1 MHVEIYK
8 LQNDGSQRMIASC
21 RLAGEAAECSG
32 EEPFVT
38 NLMVEGIR
46 AHADGVPLFPAEGRR
61 FLEELKY
68 FFTSGYMNASDVL
81 SDE

>member
-1 MHVEIYK
+1 
-8 LQNDGSQRMIASC
+8 
-21 RLAGEAAECSG
+21 
-32 EEPFVT
+32 
-38 NLMVEGIR
+38 MVEGIR